1 MFVTD
6 LLSDRFDAADADDA
20 EFLTQ
25 ARAHGAGR
33 GLSLPL
39 SHACDSDASQLK
51 ASMTQHGIVL
61 DCHVIPRP
69 DAPAD
74 VAARA
79 AAARAA
85 LHDLVSA
92 VDGALPPPLARLVA
106 SAWRL

>member
-6 LLSDRFDAADADDA
+6 LLSDPFDAADADDA

-25 ARAHGAGR
+25 ARVHGAGS
-33 GLSLPL
+33 GLWLPL
-39 SHACDSDASQLK
+39 SHACDSGASQLK
-51 ASMTQHGIVL
+51 ASLRQNGIVL

-74 VAARA
+74 VAQRA
-79 AAARAA
+79 AAARSS

-92 VDGALPPPLARLVA
+92 VDGALTPPLARLVA